1 MDVDSVL
8 LSVQERDKWR
18 HRLDLLQTSL
28 RELRSNR
35 ELLEVS
41 VRRIKR
47 DLTRLA
53 RYSEAVL
60 DQTIRSPAA
69 RTVHASEGHTPHR

>member
-18 HRLDLLQTSL
+18 RRLDLLQGSL
-28 RELRSNR
+28 RELHLARQT
-35 ELLEVS
+35 LETQ
-41 VRRIKR
+41 VRRIR
-47 DLTRLA
+47 RELGQLA

-60 DQTIRSPAA
+60 DQTMRQPQG
-69 RTVHASEGHTPHR
+69 RTASGTEVLPRQR